1 MPLRLTPQTILKG
14 DPVNT
19 ATRRNRLDHFYVSL
33 RRTLVSLSLFTL
45 VFVLVAL
52 AQQNRDVLLNGSQI
66 FPESITSTS
75 DGALF
80 IGSSANGAVY
90 RSLPNASRADIWIAP
105 GTSGMQ
111 RALGV
116 LADEKSKLL
125 WVCAPAS
132 PPNATSI
139 KTFDLKTGAFK
150 SSYAFAG
157 GGGCN
162 DMAVASDGTVYA
174 TDFAQ
179 GRVMRLRRG
188 ATEFEPWQADPQLA
202 SADGIALLADGAVY
216 VNTFRSGFLFRIQ
229 INPDGSAGSLVK
241 LRTARALVRPDGMR
255 PIGAKTFLM
264 VEGEGRLVEVT
275 IAGDEAQL
283 RLIRD
288 GFSNVPAAVT
298 LVGKTAYVIEAKF
311 NYRSDPALRGQ
322 DPGSF
327 QATGVP
333 YSLKN

>member
-1 MPLRLTPQTILKG
+1 M
-14 DPVNT
+14 N
-19 ATRRNRLDHFYVSL
+19 RRPGRYRLDCVA
-33 RRTLVSLSLFTL
+33 LSLLLLAIPVSALLLGPLL
-45 VFVLVAL
+45 VVQ
-52 AQQNRDVLLNGSQI
+52 AQQSQNVVLNGAQV

-75 DGALF
+75 DGTLF
-80 IGSSANGAVY
+80 IGSTGNGAVY
-90 RSLPNASRADIWIAP
+90 RSLPKATSAEVWIAP
-105 GTSGMQ
+105 GTSGLQ

-116 LADEKSKLL
+116 LADEKSKTL
-125 WVCAPAS
+125 WVCSSAS

-139 KTFDLKTGAFK
+139 KTFDLTTGAFK
-150 SSYAFAG
+150 TSYGFAG

-162 DMAVASDGTVYA
+162 DMAVAPDGTVYA

-188 ATEFEPWQADPQLA
+188 GAEFEQWVADPQLA
-202 SADGIALLADGAVY
+202 SADGVALLADGAVY
-216 VNTFRSGFLFRIQ
+216 VNTFRSGFLFRI
-229 INPDGSAGSLVK
+229 PVGKDGSAGSIAK

-255 PIGAKTFLM
+255 PIGDKTMLM

-298 LVGKTAYVIEAKF
+298 LVGNTAYVLEAKF

-322 DPGSF
+322 DPGPF

-333 YSLKN
+333 YSPQK

>member
-1 MPLRLTPQTILKG
+1 M
-14 DPVNT
+14 
-19 ATRRNRLDHFYVSL
+19 VSFGAL
-33 RRTLVSLSLFTL
+33 TLVS
-45 VFVLVAL
+45 VMVAF
-52 AQQNRDVLLNGSQI
+52 AQQSRNVVLNGGQI
-66 FPESITSTS
+66 FPESLTSTS

-90 RSLPNASRADIWIAP
+90 RSLPNATRADVWITP

-125 WVCAPAS
+125 WVCAAAS

-139 KTFDLKTGAFK
+139 KTFDLTTGEFK

-162 DMAVASDGTVYA
+162 DMAIAPDGTVYA
-174 TDFAQ
+174 TDFSQ

-188 ATEFEPWQADPQLA
+188 AAEFEQWLADPQLA
-202 SADGIALLADGAVY
+202 SADGIALLADSAVY
-216 VNTFRSGFLFRIQ
+216 VNTFRSGFLYRI
-229 INPDGSAGSLVK
+229 PVGSDGSAGSIVK

-255 PIGAKTFLM
+255 SIGAKTLLM
-264 VEGEGRLVEVT
+264 VEGEGRLLEVT

-298 LVGKTAYVIEAKF
+298 LVGNTAYVLEAKF

-322 DPGSF
+322 DPGPF

-333 YSLKN
+333 YSPQK